1 MNFLDGSLFP
11 ENQQKLV
18 ITAAPYGPEWM
29 PADFPEDI
37 PVSMAAQIQKA
48 VDCYNAGATVV
59 HIHVREQDGKG
70 SKRLSKFNEL
80 LAGIRARV
88 PQLILQVG
96 GSISFAP
103 EAEGE
108 VAKWLSDDT
117 RHMLAEL
124 QPRPDQVTIAI
135 NTNQMNVVE
144 QMCEADLA
152 GTSMAEPA
160 VYRAYREMTI
170 PAGPEWVEEHIRRLS
185 AAGIQTHF
193 QLANIA
199 QLETVER
206 MMRRGSANVPL
217 ILTWVAIGGGF
228 DAPNIYN
235 LSNFVRACPDGSVLT
250 LETSMLN
257 VLPLNMM
264 AIALGL
270 HVRCG
275 IEDNLW
281 TQRRDRKMSSVEQI
295 EQLVRISREFGRD
308 IAERR
313 GSAARSTGSAR
324 STAMPTRRS
333 RRMALHRIA
342 SPRSASR
349 RVARARRESR
359 RAVRPDRSRP
369 ARSRRRALA
378 NAARSQAREDA
389 QRAHGAAARP
399 QAPELRRARS
409 IDPVRAGSDRR
420 SRHSRCTQR
429 RRDHARALG
438 AVVSNAQT
446 SQVRCWPRRPISK
459 RRCQTA
465 IRPWRR
471 CGRKAGCRYHAAVCP
486 FPASSRRAAT
496 IPWHRSRASSNW
508 RTIGAARACTS
519 APSAI

>member
-11 ENQQKLV
+11 ENQEKLV

-59 HIHVREQDGKG
+59 HIHVREEDGKG

-80 LAGIRARV
+80 LAGIRARA

-108 VAKWLSDDT
+108 IAKWLSDDT
-117 RHMLAEL
+117 RHMLADL

-235 LSNFVRACPDGSVLT
+235 LSNFVRGCPDGSVLT

-295 EQLVRISREFGRD
+295 EQLVRISREVGRD
-308 IAERR
+308 IA
-313 GSAARSTGSAR
+313 SAEE
-324 STAMPTRRS
+324 
-333 RRMALHRIA
+333 
-342 SPRSASR
+342 
-349 RVARARRESR
+349 ARRIYRIGTFYRDADETLAANGFAPNR
-359 RAVRPDRSRP
+359 KPAVSRP
-369 ARSRRRALA
+369 ASRKS
-378 NAARSQAREDA
+378 AA
-389 QRAHGAAARP
+389 
-399 QAPELRRARS
+399 
-409 IDPVRAGSDRR
+409 
-420 SRHSRCTQR
+420 
-429 RRDHARALG
+429 
-438 AVVSNAQT
+438 
-446 SQVRCWPRRPISK
+446 
-459 RRCQTA
+459 
-465 IRPWRR
+465 
-471 CGRKAGCRYHAAVCP
+471 
-486 FPASSRRAAT
+486 
-496 IPWHRSRASSNW
+496 
-508 RTIGAARACTS
+508 
-519 APSAI
+519 